1 MVGTMWDA
9 PRDLLLSSDIWGEV
23 AMTRLRKIKR
33 RQQLAIATI
42 V

>member
-1 MVGTMWDA
+1 MVGTKWNA